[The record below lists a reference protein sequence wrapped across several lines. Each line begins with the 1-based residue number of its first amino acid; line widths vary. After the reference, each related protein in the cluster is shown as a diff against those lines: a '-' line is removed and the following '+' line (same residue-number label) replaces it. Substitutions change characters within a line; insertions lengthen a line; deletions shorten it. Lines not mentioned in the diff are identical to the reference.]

1 MRLMT
6 WRGLRKSPWVEEK
19 HAPYL
24 ADEPEGAAALELHD
38 VSAVMHEGPLTTL
51 RVGPYAP
58 PLNLKP

>member
-1 MRLMT
+1 
-6 WRGLRKSPWVEEK
+6 VEEK